1 MALADWLKKRWHGLQ
16 KSSHQEGRHEFLE
29 LLRDAYLDE
38 IKDIA
43 SFSWHAEQMYYPH
56 FRERLL
62 RIVAEEQTHVFRVR
76 GFLS

>member
-1 MALADWLKKRWHGLQ
+1 MVLADWLKKRWYGLRNA
-16 KSSHQEGRHEFLE
+16 SHQEDRQKLLE

-62 RIVAEEQTHVFRVR
+62 RIVTEEQTHVFRVR